1 MRMLCLWDFI
11 FQYVNFKQEK
21 VEETQTWVKNFRKF
35 CFLWSN
41 KKHEME
47 NKSFWL
53 EINWR
58 NTILHKFW
66 HGNRILIKQI
76 WTNRRWAF
84 CEINRELFH
93 KCECFVSGILSENAL
108 ISNVKKLKKRNFE
121 KKTFREVC
129 YPVNKNMSTVCNLQ

>member
-21 VEETQTWVKNFRKF
+21 VEETQTWVKNFRKC

-84 CEINRELFH
+84 YEVNCELFH
-93 KCECFVSGILSENAL
+93 KCEYFVSRILLENTLSFKSE
-108 ISNVKKLKKRNFE
+108 KDEETQFWE
-121 KKTFREVC
+121 KKFLEKFVI
-129 YPVNKNMSTVCNLQ
+129 Q